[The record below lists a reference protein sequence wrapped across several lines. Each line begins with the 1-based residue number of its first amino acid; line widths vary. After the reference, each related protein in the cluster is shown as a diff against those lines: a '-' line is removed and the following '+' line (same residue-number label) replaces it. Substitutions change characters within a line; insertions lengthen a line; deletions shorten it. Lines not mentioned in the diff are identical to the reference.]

1 MKLTGR
7 GNPIRVESSGEGAGG
22 VTGRRQTELVPYK
35 GGYLIMQTFTL
46 SGNDFFDRVSYP
58 VLLAQGQSVQ
68 YFNQAAAELFR
79 LQATPLAEGSPVP
92 EPLEIQRGAGISAR
106 RLAGEEWVITSREVD
121 AGTLYLLHQEQ
132 GEDSR
137 SRIWLHQLAER
148 MRGPMASMTA
158 AIQVL
163 ERSLVETERLRN
175 ERYLALL
182 QKSYYRM
189 LRLAGNVETLCQL
202 EDGGAEQW
210 YTPQVFDLAGLCRKL
225 HRETDLLVESVGAQL
240 SYQEDQSSV
249 LVKGEEQLLSTL
261 IYHLIANAL
270 YCLKGKGGEIC
281 LKLSRHGSQVLVT
294 VEDNGGGMEE
304 RELMTAFE
312 PESNESGLKP
322 VGLGLTIC
330 RKIATLHGGA
340 LMLTSGKQGTRVT
353 LSLPVDDGREAP
365 ALRSRTV
372 DYTGGFPPALV
383 ALSDLLPESFFVSE
397 EQE

>member
-1 MKLTGR
+1 
-7 GNPIRVESSGEGAGG
+7 
-22 VTGRRQTELVPYK
+22 
-35 GGYLIMQTFTL
+35 
-46 SGNDFFDRVSYP
+46 
-58 VLLAQGQSVQ
+58 
-68 YFNQAAAELFR
+68 
-79 LQATPLAEGSPVP
+79 
-92 EPLEIQRGAGISAR
+92 
-106 RLAGEEWVITSREVD
+106 
-121 AGTLYLLHQEQ
+121 
-132 GEDSR
+132 
-137 SRIWLHQLAER
+137 
-148 MRGPMASMTA
+148 
-158 AIQVL
+158 
-163 ERSLVETERLRN
+163 
-175 ERYLALL
+175 
-182 QKSYYRM
+182 M

-340 LMLTSGKQGTRVT
+340 LMLTSGKQGTRSPS
-353 LSLPVDDGREAP
+353 LSQWTTAGRP
-365 ALRSRTV
+365 LRSAAGPWITPAGSLRRWWPSAICSPSPSSSPRSRSKGQQETV
-372 DYTGGFPPALV
+372 CPVCPVYLKQNGTFSV
-383 ALSDLLPESFFVSE
+383 
-397 EQE
+397 